1 MMCVC
6 VRVCVCA
13 CVCVCM
19 YVCVYCVY
27 VCVCVC
33 VYIYIYIGDVNL
45 TAAVRRDLH
54 RLYSEQFLESEDE
67 ETNAPVLVG
76 LDVDDSPPLEE
87 LERDGMQ
94 RLLDFEGDLV
104 EASKKKGGIVRIL
117 EKELTEKE
125 ENLLAAKQLTERS
138 HVLNSELLTE
148 AARKA
153 IMLKPARVPSAEELL
168 EDARIVKLE
177 NPLYGVR
184 RIWNAIK
191 ERHPDWTVPEGRVH
205 KIMTQERAEQKAK
218 DAELAAAA
226 ATPDPF
232 PAAAKG
238 ADDSAS
244 ESDYDSKES
253 VHDIF
258 RDDLF
263 IHLPNSTIQLNETE
277 VPRRAHVMSRYA
289 ELLYRREQL
298 AHERGLASE
307 DVSLSE
313 LSEMDREEE
322 EVERQR
328 AEDMADRARM
338 LKEEE
343 IRRDQKASANRDLA
357 VWDGDQSQSDAQL
370 DDDAAQQDDDDA
382 DW

>member
-1 MMCVC
+1 VC
-6 VRVCVCA
+6 ES
-13 CVCVCM
+13 
-19 YVCVYCVY
+19 
-27 VCVCVC
+27 VC
-33 VYIYIYIGDVNL
+33 VYIGDINL

-153 IMLKPARVPSAEELL
+153 IMLKPARVPSPEELL

-177 NPLYGVR
+177 NPLFGVR

-205 KIMTQERAEQKAK
+205 KIMAQQRAEQKAK

-232 PAAAKG
+232 PAACKG
-238 ADDSAS
+238 ADESAS

-253 VHDIF
+253 VHDVF

-307 DVSLSE
+307 DISLSE
-313 LSEMDREEE
+313 VSEMDREEE
-322 EVERQR
+322 EAEQQR

-357 VWDGDQSQSDAQL
+357 VWDGDQSQSN
-370 DDDAAQQDDDDA
+370 AQQDDDEAQQDDDEA

>member
-1 MMCVC
+1 MCVC
-6 VRVCVCA
+6 
-13 CVCVCM
+13 
-19 YVCVYCVY
+19 
-27 VCVCVC
+27 
-33 VYIYIYIGDVNL
+33 IGDVNL

-54 RLYSEQFLESEDE
+54 RLYSDQFLESEDE

-205 KIMTQERAEQKAK
+205 KIMTQQRAEQKAK

-263 IHLPNSTIQLNETE
+263 IHFPNSTIQLNETE
-277 VPRRAHVMSRYA
+277 VSCRAHVMSRYA

-357 VWDGDQSQSDAQL
+357 VWDGDHSQSDAQQN
-370 DDDAAQQDDDDA
+370 DDEAQQDDDEA